1 MNTVLHTK
9 KRLNRKHFKMGA
21 VYSRCKH
28 TEKDGCGKFIFAA
41 AFFVA
46 AGKKGWSEMTKK
58 KRLLAL
64 LLAVTTMLSLVTT
77 ACAAETETPTEEM
90 SERQAVIETL
100 ATAYDAG
107 EYAGE
112 WVSFDMAAYA
122 RLKNKDVKFAAEYEA
137 DAYTAISN
145 EDATVTDLA
154 KAEVILNS
162 LGLNSAAVKSEGNE
176 PINNREKLAGVTEYM
191 TYSDAIWMLFA
202 GEQKTV
208 TLTAEQV
215 TAAIDKIEQNMN
227 EDGLLFGS
235 YAGQVYTDIDST
247 GWALSAIAPFTR
259 DEEDSFGV
267 KEKTTLMSEKMIS
280 ALSTNQGENGS
291 YGNTYTDASVIC
303 GLCGYGINPESDERF
318 IKGETSLASAIMSYL
333 NTEKNG
339 FTSGYSPDTDSW
351 ATEQAFRALLAI
363 EMYITG
369 DCAPLNIYSFA
380 AKADETKP
388 EEDPEITPPTQPEVG
403 EDPEVI
409 PPPVPETPS
418 APEDDTITVTFQ
430 MNTHEKVWLPERSVE
445 VQKDTS
451 VAKLIR
457 KVFDAEEI
465 ESKGLSTGYLRSV
478 TYQGETWGEFDAGAG
493 SGWIYYVNGDSPRV
507 GIGSYKL
514 SDGDSVLLTYVADY
528 SESYGGGSSKEE
540 KTEEK
545 EENSAPT
552 FNDLNGYSWAEAAIL
567 SLAKDGVIKG
577 VGEGIFAPGNNITRA
592 DFIILLV
599 RAFEQKSDSEENFS
613 DVSKN
618 DYFAKELA
626 IAKNNG
632 LVNGVG
638 NNKINPRGSIKRCD
652 MMVMVYRTL
661 KKLGIELKSDKVN
674 MLDMSS
680 VPEYA
685 KEAVTALISNGIV
698 NGKGGYI
705 APNEHTTRA
714 EVAVLLS
721 RILEFIK

>member
-1 MNTVLHTK
+1 
-9 KRLNRKHFKMGA
+9 
-21 VYSRCKH
+21 
-28 TEKDGCGKFIFAA
+28 
-41 AFFVA
+41 
-46 AGKKGWSEMTKK
+46 MTKK
-58 KRLLAL
+58 KRLIAL
-64 LLAVTTMLSLVTT
+64 LLAVTTMLSLITT
-77 ACAAETETPTEEM
+77 ACAAETEEVAEELT
-90 SERQAVIETL
+90 ERQAVIETL
-100 ATAYDAG
+100 ANAYGAG

-122 RLKNKDVKFAAEYEA
+122 KLKGKDVKFAAEYEA

-145 EDATVTDLA
+145 EEATVTDLA

-162 LGLNSAAVKSEGNE
+162 LGLNSAEVKSEGKE

-202 GEQKTV
+202 GEQKTYE
-208 TLTAEQV
+208 LTAEQV
-215 TAAIDKIEQNMN
+215 TSAIDKIEQNMN

-247 GWALSAIAPFTR
+247 GWALAAIAPFTR
-259 DEEDSFGV
+259 DEADTFGV
-267 KEKTTLMSEKMIS
+267 KEKTTLMSEKMIA

-318 IKGETSLASAIMSYL
+318 IKGETSLAAAIMSYL
-333 NTEKNG
+333 NTDKTG
-339 FTSGYSPDTDSW
+339 FTSGYSTDTDSW

-363 EMYITG
+363 EMYING
-369 DCAPLNIYSFA
+369 DCAPFNIYSFA
-380 AKADETKP
+380 AKDDEIKP
-388 EEDPEITPPTQPEVG
+388 EENPEVTPPTQPEEG
-403 EDPEVI
+403 EDPEVT
-409 PPPVPETPS
+409 PPSVPETPS
-418 APEDDTITVTFQ
+418 APEEDTITVTFQ
-430 MNTHEKVWLPERSVE
+430 MNTHEKIWLSKRSVE
-445 VQKDTS
+445 IEKGMS
-451 VAKLIR
+451 VSKLIS
-457 KVFDAEEI
+457 KVFDTEGI
-465 ESKGLSTGYLRSV
+465 KSKGLATGYLRSV

-493 SGWIYYVNGDSPRV
+493 SGWVYYVNDESPNV
-507 GIGSYKL
+507 GISSYKL
-514 SDGDSVLLTYVADY
+514 SDGDEVLLTYVADY

-545 EENSAPT
+545 EEEEEEKENKAPT

-577 VGEGIFAPGNNITRA
+577 AGEGIFAPGNNITRA

-599 RAFEQKSDSEENFS
+599 RAFDQKSDSEENFS

-674 MLDMSS
+674 MPDMNI

-685 KEAVTALISNGIV
+685 KEAVTALISSGIV
-698 NGKGGYI
+698 NGKSGYI